1 MSRTAF
7 VLAAVLLAAGPA
19 WAAGTE
25 VALLPDLWLH
35 LEAARYAPT
44 APDLHWTTWIG
55 GGAGLFRVG
64 GTTAYFT
71 ADVETT
77 AGNTRRGFDA
87 TQANYHLEVGLRGKL
102 GGHPVGLFLHHVS
115 RHHIDRPKTQA
126 VDWNVVGVR
135 GGTGVPGLPVRIE
148 ASVGHT
154 IQDSLVG
161 YRWELTERA
170 DADLVSRPWGKLY
183 LLQKARFVSAEPSPA
198 FPRRRLWDV
207 SLETGVRWPRA
218 GRSLELF
225 AAYEHRSDVLIEE
238 PLAKDRAL
246 FGFRIGFARE

>member
-1 MSRTAF
+1 MRSAAF
-7 VLAAVLLAAGPA
+7 VLAVALLAAPPA
-19 WAAGTE
+19 SAADAE
-25 VALLPDLWLH
+25 VALMPDLWLH
-35 LEAARYAPT
+35 LEAARYAP
-44 APDLHWTTWIG
+44 AIEDLHWTTWIG
-55 GGAGLFRVG
+55 GGAGLVRVG
-64 GTTAYFT
+64 GTTAYFS
-71 ADVETT
+71 ADLETT

-115 RHHIDRPKTQA
+115 RHHVDRPKSQA

-135 GGTGVPGLPVRIE
+135 GSTGVAGLPVRIE
-148 ASVGHT
+148 ASAGHT

-183 LLQKARFVSAEPSPA
+183 VLQKARFVTAEPSPA
-198 FPRRRLWDV
+198 FPRSRLWDV
-207 SLETGVRWPRA
+207 SLEAGARWPRN
-218 GRSLELF
+218 GRSLELY
-225 AAYEHRSDVLIEE
+225 AAYEHRSDVLIEG
-238 PLAKDRAL
+238 PLVKDRAL